1 MSAASVAGL
10 VTHLEPAQGE
20 PWRGRG
26 AGSSHAWLP
35 WGHASARPRVST
47 PQLSFLDHSFLGGLF
62 PSTEGWPPAACAPSP
77 CVSPTSD
84 LWAPACSGQ
93 GRDGA
98 ALLWL
103 GAAPRGEGGGMYRTT
118 ARSKS
123 SLSGSLGS
131 LPGRDT
137 QGGRRLKMALK
148 TGSPSVLLDFEII
161 CRSYLNIS

>member
-1 MSAASVAGL
+1 MSRHRGSPGGAAGPGVATRGCPGATPVRGL
-10 VTHLEPAQGE
+10 VFPH
-20 PWRGRG
+20 R
-26 AGSSHAWLP
+26 SSHFWITRSLV
-35 WGHASARPRVST
+35 ASSPR
-47 PQLSFLDHSFLGGLF
+47 QK
-62 PSTEGWPPAACAPSP
+62 GWPPAACAPSP
-77 CVSPTSD
+77 CMSPTSD

-118 ARSKS
+118 VRSKS